1 MQYVIDTHAL
11 IWFFEDNPR
20 LSLPVKAVLSDP
32 DSQLILPAI
41 ALAEAVWIVDRGKTT
56 IPSATD
62 LLTAVLGDSRIRIY
76 PLDQTV
82 VERTV
87 VLASINEMHDRQI
100 VATGLVLQDQR
111 QAMTLLTC
119 DRNITA
125 SQVISILW

>member
-20 LSLPVKAVLSDP
+20 LSLPVKAVLADP

-56 IPSATD
+56 IPSATA
-62 LLTAVLGDSRIRIY
+62 LLTAVLDDSRIRIY

-87 VLASINEMHDRQI
+87 LLASINEMHDRQI
-100 VATGLVLQDQR
+100 VATGLVLQDQG
-111 QAMTLLTC
+111 QAVTLLTC

-125 SQVISILW
+125 SQVIPILW